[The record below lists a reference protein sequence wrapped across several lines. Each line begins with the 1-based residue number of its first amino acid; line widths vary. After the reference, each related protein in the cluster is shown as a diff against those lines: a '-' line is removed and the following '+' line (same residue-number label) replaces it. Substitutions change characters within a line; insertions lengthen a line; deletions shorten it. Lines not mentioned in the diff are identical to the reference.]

1 MKILSAAQIKTVDQ
15 LTTERQHISSADLME
30 RVAVLCTEE
39 IEKRISEQAEIVIF
53 CGKGN
58 NGGDGLAI
66 ARLLAERDYTV
77 TVVIV
82 HHSEDFS
89 GDAQINFE
97 RLNQQNKA
105 GLTEIFGEDDFQK
118 ISVKE
123 KTIVIDALLGTG
135 LNKPLEGLLET
146 AAEFINKNSH
156 FTISIDVPSGLF
168 ADEFTPDE
176 NTCVHA
182 NLVLTLQIPKLAYLF
197 SDNSQN
203 VPAFKII
210 DIGLDQQAIS
220 EQVSSHYFSEI
231 EDITTL
237 LLPRSKF
244 SHKGTYGHGLLIAG
258 SKDTRGAA
266 IIAAE
271 ACLRSGAGLL
281 TVHSTKNVTDA
292 LAIRLPEAMSNTDQ
306 NEAFISDKTSLD
318 KYRALGFGPGTGTA
332 EETADVL
339 KYIIQNYQGKLIID
353 ADGLNILSENK
364 TWLEFLPK
372 ETILTPHPKEFERL
386 AGTFENDF
394 DRLQKAKL
402 FAIRHQ
408 VILVLKDAYTA
419 ICLPDGSVVFN
430 STGNPGLAKGGS
442 GDALTG
448 IILGLLT
455 RGYSPAKAAISGVFI
470 HGYAADLCSREMS
483 MESML
488 ITDVIKL
495 LPKTFRDIELKRAEL
510 G

>member
-1 MKILSAAQIKTVDQ
+1 MKILSATQIKTVDQ
-15 LTTERQHISSADLME
+15 LTIDRQHISSADLME
-30 RVAVLCTEE
+30 RVGVLCTEE
-39 IEKRISEQAEIVIF
+39 IENWISRQSEIVIF

-66 ARLLAERDYTV
+66 ARLLAERDYAT
-77 TVVIV
+77 TVVLV
-82 HHSEDFS
+82 HHSEHFS
-89 GDAQINFE
+89 GDAHINFE
-97 RLNQQNKA
+97 RLTQQKKA
-105 GLTEIFGEDDFQK
+105 GLTEIFNENDFQK
-118 ISVKE
+118 ISVSE

-135 LNKPLEGLLET
+135 LNKPLEGLLKT
-146 AAEFINKNSH
+146 AVEFINENSY

-168 ADEFTPDE
+168 TDEFTLEE
-176 NTCVHA
+176 NSCVHA
-182 NLVLTLQIPKLAYLF
+182 NLVLTLQMPKLAYLF
-197 SDNSQN
+197 SGNSKSA
-203 VPAFKII
+203 PAFKII

-220 EQVSSHYFSEI
+220 EQLSTHYFSEI
-231 EDITTL
+231 KDIASL

-244 SHKGTYGHGLLIAG
+244 SHKGTYGHGLLMAG
-258 SKDTRGAA
+258 SRGTQGAA
-266 IIAAE
+266 IISAE

-281 TVHSTKNVTDA
+281 TVHSTKDVTDA
-292 LAIRLPEAMSNTDQ
+292 LAFRLPEAMSNTDQ
-306 NEAFISDKTSLD
+306 NEMFISDKTVLG
-318 KYRALGFGPGTGTA
+318 KYQALGFGSGTGTA

-386 AGTFENDF
+386 AGTSENDF
-394 DRLQKAKL
+394 ERLQKAKL

-419 ICLPDGSVVFN
+419 ICMPDGSVVFN

-448 IILGLLT
+448 VILGLLT
-455 RGYSPAKAAISGVFI
+455 RGYSPAKAAIAGVFI
-470 HGYAADLCSREMS
+470 HGYAADLCSQEIS

-495 LPKTFRDIELKRAEL
+495 LPKAFRAIELKKP
-510 G
+510 

>member
-1 MKILSAAQIKTVDQ
+1 MKILSATQIKTVDQ
-15 LTTERQHISSADLME
+15 LTVKRQHISSTDLME
-30 RVAVLCTEE
+30 RAAVLCTEE
-39 IEKRISEQAEIVIF
+39 IEKRTPNQPEILIF

-66 ARLLAERDYTV
+66 ARLLAEKNYTV
-77 TVVIV
+77 TVIIV
-82 HHSEDFS
+82 HHSKHFS
-89 GDAQINFE
+89 DSTQINFE

-105 GLTEIFGEDDFQK
+105 EVTEVSEENDFQK

-123 KTIVIDALLGTG
+123 KMVVIDALLGTG
-135 LNKPLEGLLET
+135 LNKPLKGLLEK

-168 ADEFTPDE
+168 TDEVTPDE
-176 NTCVHA
+176 NTCVHS
-182 NLVLTLQIPKLAYLF
+182 NLVLSLQMPKLAYLF
-197 SDNSQN
+197 SGNSKN

-220 EQVSSHYFSEI
+220 EQETPYYFSEI
-231 EDITTL
+231 KDVAPL
-237 LLPRSKF
+237 LFPRSKF
-244 SHKGTYGHGLLIAG
+244 SHKGTYGHGLLMAG
-258 SKDTRGAA
+258 SHGIPGSAL
-266 IIAAE
+266 ISAE
-271 ACLRSGAGLL
+271 ASLRSGAGLL

-292 LAIRLPEAMSNTDQ
+292 LAFRLPEAMSSTDR
-306 NEAFISDKTSLD
+306 NEAFISDKATLG

-353 ADGLNILSENK
+353 ADGLNILSGNK

-394 DRLQKAKL
+394 ERLQKAKL
-402 FAIRHQ
+402 FAVRHQ

-419 ICLPDGSVVFN
+419 VCLPDGSVVFN

-448 IILGLLT
+448 IIFGLLT
-455 RGYSPAKAAISGVFI
+455 RGYSPAKAAICGVFV
-470 HGYAADLCSREMS
+470 HGYAADLCSQEMS

-488 ITDVIKL
+488 ATDVIKL
-495 LPKTFRDIELKRAEL
+495 LPKAFKDIEF